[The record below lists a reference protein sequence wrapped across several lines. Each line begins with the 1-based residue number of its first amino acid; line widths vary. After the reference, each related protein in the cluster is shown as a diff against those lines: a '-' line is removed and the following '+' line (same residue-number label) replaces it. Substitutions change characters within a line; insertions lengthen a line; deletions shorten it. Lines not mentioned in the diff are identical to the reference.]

1 MHILIYLNIF
11 QPIRLSSSLL
21 SIMLLSN
28 NVELIAKQ
36 KNFFSD
42 FFLFFFF
49 YSLENIMFPHESQFP
64 TTQFSKMAIKI
75 SQLLV
80 SGKIRIE

>member
-11 QPIRLSSSLL
+11 QAIRLSSSLL

-36 KNFFSD
+36 KNFFSIFS
-42 FFLFFFF
+42 FFLFLFSRE
-49 YSLENIMFPHESQFP
+49 YHVSTHESQFP
-64 TTQFSKMAIKI
+64 TIQFSKMAIKI

>member
-11 QPIRLSSSLL
+11 QAIRLSSSLL

-28 NVELIAKQ
+28 NIELIAKQ

-42 FFLFFFF
+42 FFLFFILSRISCFHAWVTISNDTIF
-49 YSLENIMFPHESQFP
+49 ENGNKNIAIVSQW
-64 TTQFSKMAIKI
+64 KD
-75 SQLLV
+75 
-80 SGKIRIE
+80 

>member
-11 QPIRLSSSLL
+11 QAIRLSSSLL

-28 NVELIAKQ
+28 NVELLQNKRISSPI
-36 KNFFSD
+36 FF
-42 FFLFFFF
+42 FFLFSRE
-49 YSLENIMFPHESQFP
+49 YHVSTHESQFP
-64 TTQFSKMAIKI
+64 TIQFSKMAIKI

>member
-11 QPIRLSSSLL
+11 QAIRLSSSLL

-42 FFLFFFF
+42 FFFFLFSRE
-49 YSLENIMFPHESQFP
+49 YHVSTHESQFP
-64 TTQFSKMAIKI
+64 TIQFSKMAIKI